1 MFTLNIKL
9 YSVEGCNIC
18 GLREWSDVRHC
29 RWMVYGK
36 WFQMMTRLPIN
47 KKQKGHLNLSIPCA
61 EAGTELN
68 MTVRIGIIHK
78 IPMYAFVLSLRVLML
93 CVCVCVFFFLKLLAF
108 VLVRLYHLSTGFASS
123 YGLTHHFYT
132 TKKKKKK
139 KKEKRELYCLIYW

>member
-93 CVCVCVFFFLKLLAF
+93 CVCVCFFSKASGFCTCTVVPPVHWFCFLLRSNPPL
-108 VLVRLYHLSTGFASS
+108 LYHPKN
-123 YGLTHHFYT
+123 
-132 TKKKKKK
+132 KKKK
-139 KKEKRELYCLIYW
+139 KRELYCLIYW